1 MEEMA
6 GVRRIVIHR
15 NDAVSFLAC
24 RHHLCLGGVPVPRR
38 SFLEQRRIHK
48 LRFGKSQAVAY
59 FEQDPPKFREPV
71 HVIEITVRTYILRY
85 DPPDT
90 IRADKRDKDGTEC
103 AVHLVAVTLS
113 AFGKVLCSG
122 LMHGKIPGMRSYI
135 QCKHLFPVRGTILQS
150 LIRHSLS
157 QLPVYG
163 GNLPQHY
170 RGRQPVRYLRAS
182 SMP

>member
-1 MEEMA
+1 MSSTGMMPYLSLHA
-6 GVRRIVIHR
+6 ATICALVACLSPVAH
-15 NDAVSFLAC
+15 FLSNA
-24 RHHLCLGGVPVPRR
+24 
-38 SFLEQRRIHK
+38 RIHK

-113 AFGKVLCSG
+113 LSVKFHVPASCTEKYPVCVAISNASTSFLSGVLFSN
-122 LMHGKIPGMRSYI
+122 P
-135 QCKHLFPVRGTILQS
+135 
-150 LIRHSLS
+150 
-157 QLPVYG
+157 
-163 GNLPQHY
+163 
-170 RGRQPVRYLRAS
+170 
-182 SMP
+182 

>member
-38 SFLEQRRIHK
+38 PFLEHRRIHK
-48 LRFGKSQAVAY
+48 LRFGKSQTVTY
-59 FEQDPPKFREPV
+59 FEQDPRSSESLA
-71 HVIEITVRTYILRY
+71 HVIEITVHTHILRY
-85 DPPDT
+85 DAPDT

-103 AVHLVAVTLS
+103 AVHLVAVAPS
-113 AFGKVLCSG
+113 AFGKVPCSG

-135 QCKHLFPVRGTILQS
+135 QCKHLFPVRGYYSPILDSPFSFTITS
-150 LIRHSLS
+150 LW
-157 QLPVYG
+157 G
-163 GNLPQHY
+163 
-170 RGRQPVRYLRAS
+170 
-182 SMP
+182 